1 MILAALPAVVIPVA
15 APTAC
20 VTHACCGSCGDESA
34 AATEDNSAAGHCQ
47 SCNNQPI
54 ANDTHNDEHS
64 PCPCSGLCASP
75 QCAAAP
81 DGGLIWIV
89 PLAQVHAFP
98 PSLHPSDHISEEPEP
113 PHTVS

>member
-20 VTHACCGSCGDESA
+20 VTHACCKSCGDEPAGEESNSDGQCPNCGHESA
-34 AATEDNSAAGHCQ
+34 ANTTNS
-47 SCNNQPI
+47 
-54 ANDTHNDEHS
+54 DESS

-75 QCAAAP
+75 QCAVNH
-81 DGGLIWIV
+81 DGSLIFVV

-98 PSLHPSDHISEEPEP
+98 SSLHPSDFISEEPEP